1 MSDRLMDPQNIPEG
15 KARPLVTVRV
25 KLSGFLSSLVSESE
39 LEVEVAA
46 RSTVAD
52 LIGMLTER
60 FGDAF
65 RKAIVDREGRLHGG
79 IVVMLNRRTV
89 LPRKIAKTVINEE
102 SDLTILPLVGG
113 G

>member
-1 MSDRLMDPQNIPEG
+1 MDPQNIPQG
-15 KARPLVTVRV
+15 KGGPLVTVRV

-39 LEVEVAA
+39 FEVEVEA

-52 LIGMLTER
+52 LIGMLTKR
-60 FGDAF
+60 CGDPL
-65 RKAIVDREGRLHGG
+65 REAIVDRKGRLHGG

-89 LPRKIAKTVINEE
+89 IPREIAKTVIHSE
-102 SDLTILPLVGG
+102 SELTILPLVGG

>member
-1 MSDRLMDPQNIPEG
+1 MDPQNISKRNAGPS
-15 KARPLVTVRV
+15 VTVWV

-39 LEVEVAA
+39 FEVEVDVG
-46 RSTVAD
+46 STVAD

-60 FGDAF
+60 LGDPF
-65 RKAIVDREGRLHGG
+65 REAIVDRKGRLHGG

-89 LPRKIAKTVINEE
+89 ILREIAKTVINRE
-102 SDLTILPLVGG
+102 SELTILPLVGG